1 MRSGVRGKCV
11 TSGLLSIERCCRRCS
26 SWRGGTPGGG
36 HLPRICGL
44 RGLLRGLLLMLLML
58 LLRRGLLMLLVVL
71 LRGLLLLL
79 LVLLLRGLLL
89 LLLMLLRGLLL
100 MLLVLLMLL
109 PSTSS
114 RSA

>member
-1 MRSGVRGKCV
+1 MRSGVQGKCG
-11 TSGLLSIERCCRRCS
+11 TSGLLRIERCCRRCS

-44 RGLLRGLLLMLLML
+44 RGLLRGLLMLRGLMLLLLLRGLLLLLML
-58 LLRRGLLMLLVVL
+58 LLMLMLLLRGLML

-79 LVLLLRGLLL
+79 L
-89 LLLMLLRGLLL
+89 LLLML
-100 MLLVLLMLL
+100 VLL
-109 PSTSS
+109 PSTSN

>member
-1 MRSGVRGKCV
+1 MRSGVLVRCG
-11 TSGLLSIERCCRRCS
+11 TFGPLSIERCCRRCS

-44 RGLLRGLLLMLLML
+44 RSLLLMLRGLLLMRGLLLLLLLLMRGLLLLLLLLMLLML
-58 LLRRGLLMLLVVL
+58 LM
-71 LRGLLLLL
+71 LRGL
-79 LVLLLRGLLL
+79 LVLLL
-89 LLLMLLRGLLL
+89 
-100 MLLVLLMLL
+100 LLMLL

>member
-58 LLRRGLLMLLVVL
+58 LLLVLLVVLLLGLLLLLLVLLMLLHGLMLLRRGLLMLLVVL
-71 LRGLLLLL
+71 L
-79 LVLLLRGLLL
+79 
-89 LLLMLLRGLLL
+89 
-100 MLLVLLMLL
+100 

>member
-1 MRSGVRGKCV
+1 MRSGVLVRCG
-11 TSGLLSIERCCRRCS
+11 TFGPLSIERCCRRCS

-44 RGLLRGLLLMLLML
+44 RSLLLMLRGLLLM
-58 LLRRGLLMLLVVL
+58 
-71 LRGLLLLL
+71 RGLLLLL
-79 LVLLLRGLLL
+79 LLLMRGLLLLL
-89 LLLMLLRGLLL
+89 LLLMLLMLRGLLV
-100 MLLVLLMLL
+100 LLLLLMLL

>member
-1 MRSGVRGKCV
+1 MRSGVQGKCG
-11 TSGLLSIERCCRRCS
+11 TSGLLRIERCCRRCS

-44 RGLLRGLLLMLLML
+44 RGLLRGLLMLRGLLLLLMLRGLLLLLML
-58 LLRRGLLMLLVVL
+58 LLMLMLLLRGLML

-79 LVLLLRGLLL
+79 L
-89 LLLMLLRGLLL
+89 LLLML
-100 MLLVLLMLL
+100 VLL
-109 PSTSS
+109 PSTSN